1 MKNKNIILL
10 VLILAIIAT
19 GVFVA
24 LEGIEIGSFKLGK
37 AKDEVDLGLE
47 LAGGVYVILEA
58 ETDAKG
64 EELKKLMEQTKAIL
78 SQRVDG
84 LGIADPTIVIEGEK
98 RIRLELAG
106 VEDPQEA
113 IDLIGK
119 TAQLQFIDPDNNV
132 VINGKNVV
140 NAEVAFQKNSIG
152 KEVPVVSLELDKEGT
167 KQFADTT
174 GRLILEAEPQ
184 NRIIYIVLDG
194 EAISSPAVSSI
205 DDGGRPIDDG
215 KAVITGNFDVE
226 SATNLATL
234 IRAGSLPV
242 ELTEQ
247 STSVIGPSLG
257 LEAYETSIK
266 AGGIA
271 LLIIFA
277 FMILVYK
284 IPGLI
289 SAISLTAYT
298 LITVYI
304 MILLGVKLT
313 LPGILGLI
321 LSIGMAVDANVLI
334 FERIREELLLGKSLR
349 VSVDSGFKRAL
360 TAVIDSNVTT
370 LIAGAVLYYF
380 GTGPIKGFGVTLII
394 GIVVSVLTAV
404 ILSRTLLK
412 IFASLSSGKN
422 IKYYGA

>member
-1 MKNKNIILL
+1 MKNKNIIIL
-10 VLILAIIAT
+10 VLILAIIVG
-19 GVFVA
+19 GVYVA
-24 LEGIEIGSFKLGK
+24 LEGLEIGNFKMGK

-47 LAGGVYVILEA
+47 LAGGVYVVLEA

-64 EELKKLMEQTKAIL
+64 EELRKLMEQTKAIL
-78 SQRVDG
+78 GQRVDG

-119 TAQLQFIDPDNNV
+119 TAQLQFIDPNENV
-132 VINGKNVV
+132 VISGKNVT
-140 NAEVAFQKNSIG
+140 NADVVFQKNSIG
-152 KEVPVVSLELDKEGT
+152 KEVPVVSLEFDKEGT
-167 KQFADTT
+167 KNFAEAT
-174 GRLILEAEPQ
+174 GELITKEEVED
-184 NRIIYIVLDG
+184 RIIYIVLDD
-194 EAISSPAVSSI
+194 EIISSPAVAPISE
-205 DDGGRPIDDG
+205 GGKPIDDG
-215 KAVITGNFDVE
+215 KAVITGNFDIE

-247 STSVIGPSLG
+247 STSLIGPSLG

-271 LLIIFA
+271 LLFIFV
-277 FMILVYK
+277 FMILMYK

-289 SAISLTAYT
+289 ASISLILYT

-304 MILLGVKLT
+304 MIFLGVKLT

-334 FERIREELLLGKSLR
+334 FERIREELLIGKSLR

-360 TAVIDSNVTT
+360 SSVIDSNVTT
-370 LIAGAVLYYF
+370 LIAGSVLYYF
-380 GTGPIKGFGVTLII
+380 GTGPIKGFGITLII

-404 ILSRTLLK
+404 IISRSLLK
-412 IFASLSSGKN
+412 IAASLLNGKN
-422 IKYYGA
+422 IKIFGA

>member
-1 MKNKNIILL
+1 MKSKNIIILI
-10 VLILAIIAT
+10 LILAIVAG

-24 LEGIEIGSFKLGK
+24 LEGIEIGSFKMGK

-47 LAGGVYVILEA
+47 LAGGVYVVLEA
-58 ETDAKG
+58 KTDAKG
-64 EELKKLMEQTKAIL
+64 EELRKLMEETKAIL

-106 VEDPQEA
+106 VDDPQEA

-119 TAQLQFIDPDNNV
+119 TAQLQFIDPDENI
-132 VINGKNVV
+132 VISGKNVV
-140 NAEVAFQKNSIG
+140 KADVAFQKNAVG
-152 KEVPVVSLELDKEGT
+152 KEVPVVSLELDKEGS
-167 KQFADTT
+167 KSFADST
-174 GRLILEAEPQ
+174 GKLILEDAIED
-184 NRIIYIVLDG
+184 RIIYIVLDG
-194 EAISSPAVSSI
+194 EIISSPAVSNI
-205 DDGGRPIDDG
+205 NEGGKPIDDG

-242 ELTEQ
+242 ELTEET
-247 STSVIGPSLG
+247 TSVIGPSLG

-271 LLIIFA
+271 LLFIFL
-277 FMILVYK
+277 FMTLVYK

-289 SAISLTAYT
+289 ASLSLVVYI
-298 LITVYI
+298 LITVYT
-304 MILLGVKLT
+304 MIILGVKLT

-321 LSIGMAVDANVLI
+321 LSIGMAIDANVLI
-334 FERIREELLLGKSLR
+334 FERIREELLIGKSLR

-360 TAVIDSNVTT
+360 SSVIDSNVTT
-370 LIAGAVLYYF
+370 LIAGSVLYYF
-380 GTGPIKGFGVTLII
+380 GTGPIKGFGITLII

-404 ILSRTLLK
+404 ILSRSLLK
-412 IFASLSSGKN
+412 IVASLSSGKN
-422 IKYYGA
+422 IKYFGA

>member
-1 MKNKNIILL
+1 MKSKNIIILI
-10 VLILAIIAT
+10 LILAIVAS

-24 LEGIEIGSFKLGK
+24 LKGIEIGDFKVGK

-47 LAGGVYVILEA
+47 LAGGVYVVLEA
-58 ETDAKG
+58 KTDAKG

-106 VEDPQEA
+106 VDDPQEA

-119 TAQLQFIDPDNNV
+119 TAQLQFIDPSENV
-132 VINGKNVV
+132 VISGKNVV
-140 NAEVAFQKNSIG
+140 NADVAFQKNSIG
-152 KEVPVVSLELDKEGT
+152 KEVPVVSLELDKEGS
-167 KQFADTT
+167 KNFAQAT
-174 GRLILEAEPQ
+174 GKLILEDEVED
-184 NRIIYIVLDG
+184 RIIYIVLDD
-194 EAISSPAVSSI
+194 EIISSPAVSNI
-205 DDGGRPIDDG
+205 NEGGKPIDDG

-226 SATNLATL
+226 SATSLATL

-242 ELTEQ
+242 ELTEET
-247 STSVIGPSLG
+247 TSVIGPSLG

-271 LLIIFA
+271 LLFIFL
-277 FMILVYK
+277 FMTLVYK

-289 SAISLTAYT
+289 ASLSLIVYI
-298 LITVYI
+298 LITVYT
-304 MILLGVKLT
+304 MIILGVKLT

-321 LSIGMAVDANVLI
+321 LSIGMAIDANVLI
-334 FERIREELLLGKSLR
+334 FERIREELLIGKSLR

-360 TAVIDSNVTT
+360 SSVIDSNVTT
-370 LIAGAVLYYF
+370 LIAGSVLYYF
-380 GTGPIKGFGVTLII
+380 GTGPIKGFGITLII

-404 ILSRTLLK
+404 ILSRSLLK
-412 IFASLSSGKN
+412 IVASLSSGKN
-422 IKYYGA
+422 IKYFGA

>member
-1 MKNKNIILL
+1 MKSKNIIIL
-10 VLILAIIAT
+10 VLILAIIAS

-24 LEGIEIGSFKLGK
+24 LEGIQIGDFKIGK

-47 LAGGVYVILEA
+47 LAGGVYVVLEA
-58 ETDAKG
+58 KTDAKG

-106 VEDPQEA
+106 VDDPQEA

-119 TAQLQFIDPDNNV
+119 TAQLQFIDPNENV
-132 VINGKNVV
+132 VISGKNVV
-140 NAEVAFQKNSIG
+140 NADVAFQKDSIG
-152 KEVPVVSLELDKEGT
+152 KEVPVVSLELDKEGS
-167 KQFADTT
+167 KSFADST
-174 GRLILEAEPQ
+174 GKLILEDAIED
-184 NRIIYIVLDG
+184 RIIYIVLDG
-194 EAISSPAVSSI
+194 EIISSPAVSNI
-205 DDGGRPIDDG
+205 NEGGKPIDDG

-242 ELTEQ
+242 ELTEET
-247 STSVIGPSLG
+247 TSVIGPSLG

-271 LLIIFA
+271 LLFIFL
-277 FMILVYK
+277 FMILMYK

-289 SAISLTAYT
+289 ASLSLIVYV
-298 LITVYI
+298 LITVYT
-304 MILLGVKLT
+304 MIILGVKLT

-321 LSIGMAVDANVLI
+321 LSIGMAIDANVLI
-334 FERIREELLLGKSLR
+334 FERIREELLIGKSLR

-360 TAVIDSNVTT
+360 SSVIDSNVTT
-370 LIAGAVLYYF
+370 LIAGSVLYYF
-380 GTGPIKGFGVTLII
+380 GTGPIKGFGITLII
-394 GIVVSVLTAV
+394 GIIVSVLTAV
-404 ILSRTLLK
+404 ILSRSLLK
-412 IFASLSSGKN
+412 IVASLSSGKN
-422 IKYYGA
+422 IKYFGA

>member
-1 MKNKNIILL
+1 MKSKNIIILI
-10 VLILAIIAT
+10 LILAIVAT

-24 LEGIEIGSFKLGK
+24 LEGIQIGDFKIGK

-47 LAGGVYVILEA
+47 LAGGVYVVLEA
-58 ETDAKG
+58 KTDAKG
-64 EELKKLMEQTKAIL
+64 EELRKLMEQTKAIL

-84 LGIADPTIVIEGEK
+84 LGIADPTIVIEGDK

-119 TAQLQFIDPDNNV
+119 TAQLQFVDPNKNV
-132 VINGKNVV
+132 VISGKNVV
-140 NAEVAFQKNSIG
+140 NADVAFQENSIG

-167 KQFADTT
+167 KSFADAT
-174 GRLILEAEPQ
+174 GKLILEDKIED
-184 NRIIYIVLDG
+184 RIIYIVLDG
-194 EAISSPAVSSI
+194 EIISSPAVSNI
-205 DDGGRPIDDG
+205 KEGGKPISDG
-215 KAVITGNFDVE
+215 KAVITGNFDLE

-242 ELTEQ
+242 ELKEET
-247 STSVIGPSLG
+247 TSVIGPSLG

-277 FMILVYK
+277 FMTLVYK

-289 SAISLTAYT
+289 ASLSLIVYT
-298 LITVYI
+298 LITIYT
-304 MILLGVKLT
+304 MIILGVKLT

-349 VSVDSGFKRAL
+349 VSVDAGFKRAL
-360 TAVIDSNVTT
+360 SAVIDSNVTT

-380 GTGPIKGFGVTLII
+380 GTGPIKGFGITLII

-404 ILSRTLLK
+404 ILSRSLLK
-412 IFASLSSGKN
+412 LVASLSDGKN
-422 IKYYGA
+422 IKMFGA

>member
-1 MKNKNIILL
+1 MKSKNIIIL
-10 VLILAIIAT
+10 VLILAIIAS

-24 LEGIEIGSFKLGK
+24 LEGIQIGDFKIGK

-47 LAGGVYVILEA
+47 LAGGVYVVLEA
-58 ETDAKG
+58 KTDAKG

-106 VEDPQEA
+106 VDDPQEA

-119 TAQLQFIDPDNNV
+119 TAQLQFIDPNENI
-132 VINGKNVV
+132 VISGKNVV
-140 NAEVAFQKNSIG
+140 NADVAFQKDSIG
-152 KEVPVVSLELDKEGT
+152 KEVPVVSLELDKEGS
-167 KQFADTT
+167 KSFADST
-174 GRLILEAEPQ
+174 GKLILEDAIED
-184 NRIIYIVLDG
+184 RIIYIVLDG
-194 EAISSPAVSSI
+194 EIISSPAVSNI
-205 DDGGRPIDDG
+205 NEGGKPIDDG

-242 ELTEQ
+242 ELTEET
-247 STSVIGPSLG
+247 TSVIGPSLG

-271 LLIIFA
+271 LLFIFA
-277 FMILVYK
+277 FMILIYK

-289 SAISLTAYT
+289 ASLSLIVYV
-298 LITVYI
+298 LITVYT
-304 MILLGVKLT
+304 MIILGVKLT

-321 LSIGMAVDANVLI
+321 LSIGMAIDANVLI
-334 FERIREELLLGKSLR
+334 FERIREEL
-349 VSVDSGFKRAL
+349 
-360 TAVIDSNVTT
+360 
-370 LIAGAVLYYF
+370 
-380 GTGPIKGFGVTLII
+380 
-394 GIVVSVLTAV
+394 
-404 ILSRTLLK
+404 
-412 IFASLSSGKN
+412 
-422 IKYYGA
+422 

>member
-1 MKNKNIILL
+1 MKNKNIIIL
-10 VLILAIIAT
+10 VLIVAIVAG

-24 LEGIEIGSFKLGK
+24 LEGIQVGDFKLEK
-37 AKDEVDLGLE
+37 AKDEVELGLE
-47 LAGGVYVILEA
+47 LAGGVYVVLEA

-64 EELKKLMEQTKAIL
+64 EELRKLMEQTKAIL

-106 VEDPQEA
+106 AEDPQEA

-119 TAQLQFIDPDNNV
+119 TAQLQFIDPNDNV
-132 VINGKNVV
+132 VISGKNVTD
-140 NAEVAFQKNSIG
+140 ADVAFQQNAIG
-152 KEVPVVSLELDKEGT
+152 KEVPVVTLELDKEGT
-167 KQFADTT
+167 KRFGDTT
-174 GRLILEAEPQ
+174 GDLILEEKDED
-184 NRIIYIVLDG
+184 RIIYIVLDG
-194 EAISSPAVSSI
+194 EVISAPLVSNI
-205 DDGGRPIDDG
+205 DDGGKPIDDG
-215 KAVITGNFDVE
+215 KAVITGNFDIDT
-226 SATNLATL
+226 ANNLATL

-247 STSVIGPSLG
+247 TTSLIGPSLG

-271 LLIIFA
+271 LLIIFL
-277 FMILVYK
+277 FMILMYK

-289 SAISLTAYT
+289 ASLSLTVYT
-298 LITVYI
+298 LLTVYI
-304 MILLGVKLT
+304 MIILGVKLT

-349 VSVDSGFKRAL
+349 VSVDSGFKKAL
-360 TAVIDSNVTT
+360 SSVVDSNVTT

-380 GTGPIKGFGVTLII
+380 GTGPIKGFGITLII
-394 GIVVSVLTAV
+394 GIVVSVLTA
-404 ILSRTLLK
+404 IIISRSLLK
-412 IFASLSSGKN
+412 IVASLSNSKN
-422 IKYYGA
+422 IKYFGA

>member
-1 MKNKNIILL
+1 MKSKNIIVL

-24 LEGIEIGSFKLGK
+24 LEGIEIGSFKLGR

-47 LAGGVYVILEA
+47 LAGGVYVVLEA

-64 EELKKLMEQTKAIL
+64 EELSKLMEQTKAIL

-106 VEDPQEA
+106 VEDPQDA

-119 TAQLQFIDPDNNV
+119 TAQLQFIDPDENV

-140 NAEVAFQKNSIG
+140 NADVAFQKNSIG

-167 KQFADTT
+167 KSFADTT
-174 GRLILEAEPQ
+174 GRLILETEPQ
-184 NRIIYIVLDG
+184 DRIIYIVLDG
-194 EAISSPAVSSI
+194 EVISSPAVSNI
-205 DDGGRPIDDG
+205 NDGGRPIDDG
-215 KAVITGNFDVE
+215 KAVITGNFDIE

-242 ELTEQ
+242 ELKEQ
-247 STSVIGPSLG
+247 TTSVIGPSLG

-277 FMILVYK
+277 FMTLVYK

-289 SAISLTAYT
+289 SVISLTAYT

-304 MILLGVKLT
+304 MIILGVKLT

-370 LIAGAVLYYF
+370 LIAGVVLYYF

>member
-1 MKNKNIILL
+1 MKSKNIII
-10 VLILAIIAT
+10 LILVIALVAT

-24 LEGIEIGSFKLGK
+24 LEGIQIGNFKLGK

-47 LAGGVYVILEA
+47 LAGGVYVVLEA
-58 ETDAKG
+58 KTDAKG
-64 EELKKLMEQTKAIL
+64 EELRKLMEQTKAIL

-84 LGIADPTIVIEGEK
+84 LGIADPTIVIEGER

-106 VEDPQEA
+106 VEDTQEA

-119 TAQLQFIDPDNNV
+119 TAQLQFIDSNEKV
-132 VINGKNVV
+132 VISGKNVV
-140 NAEVAFQKNSIG
+140 NADVAFQKNSIG

-167 KQFADTT
+167 KSFADST
-174 GRLILEAEPQ
+174 GKLILEDKIED
-184 NRIIYIVLDG
+184 RIIYIVLDG
-194 EAISSPAVSSI
+194 EIISSPAVSNI
-205 DDGGRPIDDG
+205 NEGGKPIDDG
-215 KAVITGNFDVE
+215 KAVITGNFNVE

-242 ELTEQ
+242 ELTEET
-247 STSVIGPSLG
+247 TSVIGPSLG
-257 LEAYETSIK
+257 LEAYETSIR

-277 FMILVYK
+277 FMALVYK

-289 SAISLTAYT
+289 ASLSLIVYT
-298 LITVYI
+298 LITIYI
-304 MILLGVKLT
+304 MIILGVKLT

-349 VSVDSGFKRAL
+349 VSVDAGFKRAL
-360 TAVIDSNVTT
+360 SAVIDSNVTT
-370 LIAGAVLYYF
+370 LIAGGVLYYF
-380 GTGPIKGFGVTLII
+380 GTGPIKGFGITLII
-394 GIVVSVLTAV
+394 GILVSLFTAIV
-404 ILSRTLLK
+404 FSRSILKLV
-412 IFASLSSGKN
+412 ASLSSGKN
-422 IKYYGA
+422 IKIYGA

>member
-1 MKNKNIILL
+1 MKSKNIIVL

-47 LAGGVYVILEA
+47 LAGGVYVVLEA

-64 EELKKLMEQTKAIL
+64 EELSKLMEQTKAIL

-106 VEDPQEA
+106 VEDPQDA

-119 TAQLQFIDPDNNV
+119 TAQLQFIDPDENV

-140 NAEVAFQKNSIG
+140 NADVAFQKNSIG

-167 KQFADTT
+167 KSFADTT
-174 GRLILEAEPQ
+174 GRLILETEPQ
-184 NRIIYIVLDG
+184 DRIIYIVLDG
-194 EAISSPAVSSI
+194 EVISSPAVSNI
-205 DDGGRPIDDG
+205 NDGGRPIDDG
-215 KAVITGNFDVE
+215 KAVITGNFDIE

-242 ELTEQ
+242 ELKEQ
-247 STSVIGPSLG
+247 TTSVIGPSLG

-277 FMILVYK
+277 FMTLVYK

-289 SAISLTAYT
+289 SVISLTAYT

-304 MILLGVKLT
+304 MIILGVKLT

-370 LIAGAVLYYF
+370 LIAGVVLYYF